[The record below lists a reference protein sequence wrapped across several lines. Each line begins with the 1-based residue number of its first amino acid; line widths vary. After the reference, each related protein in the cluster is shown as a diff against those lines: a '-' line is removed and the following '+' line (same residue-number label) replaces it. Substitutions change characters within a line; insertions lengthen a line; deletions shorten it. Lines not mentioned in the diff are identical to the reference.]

1 MLVESAKNSFC
12 RGSVV
17 MATEMPGCD
26 TVTYRTLTA
35 WVHARDEISVDI
47 YIISFAIKKQ
57 CHVTIEIF
65 FINRIFDIF
74 IYLQIIFYRNGG
86 GKMDEITVGPRL
98 YPPTLWYN
106 VIEIHNLLQQNHL
119 NVVTTSF

>member
-35 WVHARDEISVDI
+35 WVHALDEISLDI
-47 YIISFAIKKQ
+47 YYIVRHKKAMPR
-57 CHVTIEIF
+57 
-65 FINRIFDIF
+65 NDRDIF
-74 IYLQIIFYRNGG
+74 
-86 GKMDEITVGPRL
+86 
-98 YPPTLWYN
+98 
-106 VIEIHNLLQQNHL
+106 H
-119 NVVTTSF
+119 

>member
-26 TVTYRTLTA
+26 TVTYVVTTVTTLTA

-47 YIISFAIKKQ
+47 YYIVRHKKAMPR
-57 CHVTIEIF
+57 
-65 FINRIFDIF
+65 NDRDIF
-74 IYLQIIFYRNGG
+74 
-86 GKMDEITVGPRL
+86 
-98 YPPTLWYN
+98 
-106 VIEIHNLLQQNHL
+106 H
-119 NVVTTSF
+119 

>member
-35 WVHARDEISVDI
+35 WVHARDEISVDFY
-47 YIISFAIKKQ
+47 YIVRHKKAMPR
-57 CHVTIEIF
+57 
-65 FINRIFDIF
+65 NDRDIF
-74 IYLQIIFYRNGG
+74 
-86 GKMDEITVGPRL
+86 
-98 YPPTLWYN
+98 
-106 VIEIHNLLQQNHL
+106 H
-119 NVVTTSF
+119 